1 MDLQYIILSDAIY
14 YSAGYVFMVETY
26 VLNYEGQEQKQY
38 APVVFGSK
46 IFKLTQLKLSIY
58 AIDFLGVRFDFD
70 KLFTF
75 YVGIKEFN
83 LNVG

>member
-1 MDLQYIILSDAIY
+1 
-14 YSAGYVFMVETY
+14 MVETY
-26 VLNYEGQEQKQY
+26 VLNYDGQEQKQC

-58 AIDFLGVRFDFD
+58 AIEFLGVRFDFD

-75 YVGIKEFN
+75 YWGIKEFN
-83 LNVG
+83 FNVG